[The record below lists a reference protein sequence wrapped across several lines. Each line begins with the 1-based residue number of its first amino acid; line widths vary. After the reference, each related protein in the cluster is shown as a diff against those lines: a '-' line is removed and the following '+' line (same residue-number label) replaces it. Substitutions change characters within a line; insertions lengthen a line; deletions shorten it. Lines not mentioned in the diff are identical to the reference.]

1 MLGKIALIVN
11 ENRELST
18 YPSVINSI
26 YLFLKNGYEIDL
38 IVPKS
43 MNIDCDIK
51 STTVIRYNYEG
62 ILPLKTINGLIGII
76 HQLLS
81 KKYNLILPYHA
92 YGLIATGMACTIRK
106 TPYGYF
112 CLEIKCFD
120 QIKKIEDKVMKFLE
134 IYFNKKADFTIVQ
147 DKSRNELIKKTHGLE
162 DNSIYCIP
170 NSYLGPFNERSDYL
184 RDKFDIPRNRKIAL
198 YSGALE
204 SWAIDENLILSVDG
218 WDDNY
223 VLVLHGYCRN
233 DYLEKVLNP
242 LVEKINSKR
251 KKIYL
256 SLNLVD
262 EIEYM
267 RLISSA
273 DIGLAWY
280 RKDLPENVSTI
291 GLSSGKM
298 NAYLRC
304 GIPIIVPTYLED
316 LRKFANEYKIGVA
329 VDSEYEIKDGILE
342 ILNVYDY
349 YKNNT
354 IKYYKENL
362 DFEKKFYETFS
373 SDLIS
378 IL

>member
-11 ENRELST
+11 ENRALST
-18 YPSVINSI
+18 YPSVVNCMV
-26 YLFLKNGYEIDL
+26 LFLKNGYEVDL
-38 IVPKS
+38 IVPKD
-43 MNIDCDIK
+43 MNIDCDTK
-51 STTVIRYNYEG
+51 NVTVIKYNYKG
-62 ILPLKTINGLIGII
+62 IFPVKIINGLIGII

-81 KKYNLILPYHA
+81 EKYNLILPYHA
-92 YGLIATGMACTIRK
+92 YGLIATGVACRIRK

-120 QIKKIEDKVMKFLE
+120 QIRNIKDKVMKSLE
-134 IYFNKKADFTIVQ
+134 IHFNKKADFTIVQ
-147 DKSRNELIKKTHGLE
+147 DNSRKELIKKTHGLQ
-162 DNSIYCIP
+162 DGSIFCIP
-170 NSYLGPFNERSDYL
+170 NSYLGPFNECSDYL
-184 RDKFDIPRNRKIAL
+184 RDKFEIPRNKTIAL

-218 WDDNY
+218 WDENY
-223 VLVLHGYCRN
+223 VLVLHGYCRG
-233 DYLEKVLNP
+233 DYLEKVMKP

-262 EIEYM
+262 ETEYM

-316 LRKFANEYKIGVA
+316 LRKFAEEYRIGVA
-329 VDSEYEIKDGILE
+329 VDSEYEIKNGILE
-342 ILNVYDY
+342 IVNAHNY
-349 YKNNT
+349 YKSNT
-354 IKYYKENL
+354 INYYKENL

-373 SDLIS
+373 SDFIP
-378 IL
+378 